1 MNSKE
6 LSLHSSTFDYSVRSL
21 LSMAD
26 PQPTSDS
33 ATSPHPAA
41 PPPSPHTPQN
51 APKTELQPENIAVA
65 LVQSPIALTAVEQND
80 AIKPINS
87 ITLHSISSHSTLS
100 TPMLTSGRISY
111 HMPSDSPSNRDMNTP
126 ISPLPMTETSQRT
139 ETLQP
144 LLQSTAMDAKSPIV
158 TTASTPT
165 PSSQRTIEFASYS
178 VVVRT
183 GCAQDAGT
191 YANVFIQLTDSDGN
205 QTDKCR
211 LKCSITHRRKF
222 CRGHHDLFMLVDQ
235 NVLNDVRHVDVWHER
250 KQAGASWLLTAIDVV
265 EHTRH
270 RLFQFS
276 CGKWFG
282 REPENTITHMRLDAT
297 TPAIQVFRKEDFSI
311 YN

>member
-1 MNSKE
+1 MS
-6 LSLHSSTFDYSVRSL
+6 
-21 LSMAD
+21 D

-33 ATSPHPAA
+33 PTSPHPAA
-41 PPPSPHTPQN
+41 PPPSPHTPRN
-51 APKTELQPENIAVA
+51 AKENAQKTELQPEKIVVA
-65 LVQSPIALTAVEQND
+65 LAQSPIVLTAVEQND

-87 ITLHSISSHSTLS
+87 IPLHSISSHSNLS
-100 TPMLTSGRISY
+100 TSMLSSGRISY
-111 HMPSDSPSNRDMNTP
+111 HVSSDSPSNRDTNIP
-126 ISPLPMTETSQRT
+126 ISPLPMTETPQQT

-144 LLQSTAMDAKSPIV
+144 LLQPTPMDSKSPAM

-165 PSSQRTIEFASYS
+165 SQRTIEFASYS

-265 EHTRH
+265 EHARH

-282 REPENTITHMRLDAT
+282 REPENTITHMRLDLT
-297 TPAIQVFRKEDFSI
+297 IPAIQVFRKEDFSV